1 MRALAIPALLFL
13 AAIPFQNPAPP
24 QPVVVELFTSEGCS
38 SCPPAD
44 QFLVQLARKELANLN
59 VIPLGLHVDYWD
71 HQGWR
76 DRFSSA
82 RFTARQ
88 EQYSNQFR
96 LDSIYTPQM
105 VVDGRFQ
112 TVGSDRDAI
121 LELIN
126 RASREAKPV
135 RIDLLAGEKLQSL
148 EIACR
153 SAGSVNAHLLLAITE
168 DDLSSDVK
176 GGENNARTLHHAAV
190 VRLLEEVGTMK
201 GSAFSTTVPLH
212 LPADAHPGHLHAIVF
227 AQADDKKI
235 LGAATMALVR

>member
-1 MRALAIPALLFL
+1 MRALAIPALVFL
-13 AAIPFQNPAPP
+13 AAIPFQNSTPP

-44 QFLVQLARKELANLN
+44 QFLIQLSRKELANVN

-88 EQYSNQFR
+88 QQYSNQFH
-96 LDSIYTPQM
+96 LDSIYTPQA

-112 TVGSDRDAI
+112 TVGSQRDEI
-121 LELIN
+121 LDLIY

-148 EIACR
+148 EISCR
-153 SAGSVNAHLLLAITE
+153 AAGSVSAHLLLAITE
-168 DDLSSDVK
+168 DDLASDVK

-190 VRLLEEVGTMK
+190 VRSLEVVGTMK
-201 GSAFSTTVPLH
+201 GSAFSITVPLR
-212 LPADAHPGHLHAIVF
+212 LPADARAGHVHAVVF
-227 AQADDKKI
+227 AQAGDQKI
-235 LGAATMALVR
+235 LGA